1 MCLRNNLT
9 VNSSIANNTF
19 NNNLVHCNNLTLNNN
34 VTPILTTLPF
44 VPCFKPLFA
53 SNSTLHVN
61 QLDHGSLDSRQK
73 KGSRTRKGVEKNITG
88 TRENTADNVVTSSND
103 EASAPSLTSRCSL
116 LLPKHVSF
124 SMLMK
129 QQQAKIHVIT
139 VPPPRFGDRK

>member
-88 TRENTADNVVTSSND
+88 TRENTADNVVTS
-103 EASAPSLTSRCSL
+103 EARIILHVNETKTSEDTCHHR
-116 LLPKHVSF
+116 
-124 SMLMK
+124 
-129 QQQAKIHVIT
+129 T
-139 VPPPRFGDRK
+139 PPRFGDRK